1 MFKGRVKTVL
11 GVAILETSFLVVICS
26 IILILILILS
36 HLRTI
41 KLIEQKYQD
50 LENFIDEKYENLLD
64 LPIQDMINSQQ
75 EPPNPFQ
82 MMLMQWIQMKMQEN
96 QPRNVLG
103 QFEKDENV

>member
-1 MFKGRVKTVL
+1 MFKGRVALVL
-11 GVAILETSFLVVICS
+11 GVAILETSFLVGIS
-26 IILILILILS
+26 SLILILILILS

-50 LENFIDEKYENLLD
+50 LEDFIEEKYENLLD
-64 LPIQDMINSQQ
+64 LPIQDMINTNQ
-75 EPPNPFQ
+75 EAPNPLQ

-103 QFEKDENV
+103 QFEKEENV

>member
-1 MFKGRVKTVL
+1 MLVL

-75 EPPNPFQ
+75 EPPNP
-82 MMLMQWIQMKMQEN
+82 
-96 QPRNVLG
+96 
-103 QFEKDENV
+103 